1 MTISLLAIGLISI
14 LGQVVLLR
22 ELNVSFYGIELIYL
36 LALGIWLFWTAVGA
50 VVGRRNRF
58 PSIKHIAALF
68 IIFGIAIPLDI
79 VVIRS
84 NRLIF
89 GGIPGAYLTFFQ
101 QLIIVVISILPAGLL
116 SGLLFQWTAKAYV
129 TTGRTLASAYA
140 IESAGGL
147 IGGLF
152 STLFIMW
159 GLQNCSIAFVCA
171 LASVITPIIVLRGL
185 RTSLLR
191 WMATVLACIFL
202 ALLWKI
208 SYLDRQMTIWN
219 HPNLLESSDSPYG
232 RITATRLYNQI
243 SLFEN
248 DALSFETEGTEAE
261 YFCHLAALQH
271 PNPQD
276 VLILGGGIEGIVR
289 EIAKYKPKRIDYV
302 ELNPVM
308 LNLVTR
314 YLPDDIRKSLGKPN
328 VHIIF
333 ADPRQYLKKSGTY
346 DLILVGMP
354 EPASGQANR
363 FYTQEFFEQCSAK
376 LNPEGILGF
385 RLRTAENLW
394 TMPLTRR
401 NTSIYSALQSVF
413 PEVLFLPGTVNIVTA
428 SRAPLPRTP
437 EIMSRRLQDMKI
449 VTRLISP
456 NYIKYLFTNDRFLEI
471 RALLKREKALPNT
484 DIRPVC
490 YQYAFII
497 WLSKFFPRIAL
508 VDPASIMDN
517 DFLKPPLSLLLWI
530 SLPIIFL
537 LSRFRTA
544 FRRTMLVAA
553 AGFMGMVLETI
564 LILYYQVKHGVLYQD
579 IGLLL
584 MGFMAGLAL
593 GAMIINRQMIRQVN
607 HKKLSRWHGISLI
620 IGFCFLCAFTG
631 MRLTMSVF
639 AGLVEISCLL
649 AIAGFLVAGIF
660 AYASLYESGASSG
673 RSRRLPYNNET
684 QASEIKC
691 TEDCRSNYPAKHW
704 ITRPPASL
712 EDSKSRGIEDQKNII
727 SPLYSAD
734 LIGGCLGSLLCSLIL
749 IPLAGMDVT
758 IWGMLLLASFS
769 IILV

>member
-1 MTISLLAIGLISI
+1 MTISLLAGGLISI

-58 PSIKHIAALF
+58 PSIKHIAVLF
-68 IIFGIAIPLDI
+68 IIFGIAILLDI
-79 VVIRS
+79 VFIRS
-84 NRLIF
+84 SRLIF

-101 QLIIVVISILPAGLL
+101 QLIVVVISILPAGLL

-171 LASVITPIIVLRGL
+171 LASVITPIIILRGL

-191 WMATVLACIFL
+191 WTATVLACIFL
-202 ALLWKI
+202 ALLWKT
-208 SYLDRQMTIWN
+208 SYLDRQMSIWN

-243 SLFEN
+243 SVFEN
-248 DALSFETEGTEAE
+248 DALAFETEGIEAE
-261 YFCHLAALQH
+261 YFCHLVALQH
-271 PNPQD
+271 PNPQE

-314 YLPDDIRKSLGKPN
+314 YLPDDIRKSLREPN

-363 FYTQEFFEQCSAK
+363 FYTQEFFKQCSAK
-376 LNPEGILGF
+376 LNPGGILGF

-413 PEVLFLPGTVNIVTA
+413 PEELFLPGTTNVVTA

-449 VTRLISP
+449 VTRLISQ
-456 NYIKYLFTNDRFLEI
+456 NYIKYLFTNDRFFQI
-471 RALLKREKALPNT
+471 RDLLKREKALPNT

-508 VDPASIMDN
+508 VDPSSIMDN

-537 LSRFRTA
+537 LSRLLPA
-544 FRRTMLVAA
+544 LRRAMLVAA

-584 MGFMAGLAL
+584 MSFMAGLAL
-593 GAMIINRQMIRQVN
+593 GAMIINREMARPIANRM
-607 HKKLSRWHGISLI
+607 LSRWYGIRLLS
-620 IGFCFLCAFTG
+620 GFCFLCAFTG
-631 MRLTMSVF
+631 MRVTMSIS

-660 AYASLYESGASSG
+660 AYASLHE
-673 RSRRLPYNNET
+673 
-684 QASEIKC
+684 
-691 TEDCRSNYPAKHW
+691 
-704 ITRPPASL
+704 
-712 EDSKSRGIEDQKNII
+712 IEDQKNVI

-734 LIGGCLGSLLCSLIL
+734 LIGGCLGSLLGSLIL
-749 IPLAGMDVT
+749 IPLVGMDVT
-758 IWGMLLLASFS
+758 TWGMLLLAAFS
-769 IILV
+769 ILLV

>member
-1 MTISLLAIGLISI
+1 MAISLLAVGLISI

-58 PSIKHIAALF
+58 PSIKYIVVLF
-68 IIFGIAIPLDI
+68 IIFGIAILLDI
-79 VVIRS
+79 VFIRS
-84 NRLIF
+84 SRLIF

-101 QLIIVVISILPAGLL
+101 QLIVVVISILPAGLL

-171 LASVITPIIVLRGL
+171 LASVITPIIILRGL

-191 WMATVLACIFL
+191 WTATVLACIFL
-202 ALLWKI
+202 ALLWKT
-208 SYLDRQMTIWN
+208 SYLDRQMSIWN

-243 SLFEN
+243 SVFEN
-248 DALSFETEGTEAE
+248 DALAFETEGIEAE
-261 YFCHLAALQH
+261 YFCHLVALQH
-271 PNPQD
+271 PNPQE

-314 YLPDDIRKSLGKPN
+314 YLPDDIRKSLREPN

-363 FYTQEFFEQCSAK
+363 FYTQEFFKQCSAK
-376 LNPEGILGF
+376 LNPGGILGF

-413 PEVLFLPGTVNIVTA
+413 PEALFLPGTTNVVTA

-449 VTRLISP
+449 VTRLISQ
-456 NYIKYLFTNDRFLEI
+456 NYIKYLFTNDRFFQI
-471 RALLKREKALPNT
+471 RDLLKKEKALPNT

-508 VDPASIMDN
+508 VDPSSIMDN

-537 LSRFRTA
+537 LSRLLPA
-544 FRRTMLVAA
+544 LRRAMLVAA

-584 MGFMAGLAL
+584 MSFMAGLAL
-593 GAMIINRQMIRQVN
+593 GAMIINREMARPIANRM
-607 HKKLSRWHGISLI
+607 LSRWYGIRLLS
-620 IGFCFLCAFTG
+620 GFCFLCAFTG
-631 MRLTMSVF
+631 MRVTMSIS

-660 AYASLYESGASSG
+660 AYASLHE
-673 RSRRLPYNNET
+673 
-684 QASEIKC
+684 
-691 TEDCRSNYPAKHW
+691 
-704 ITRPPASL
+704 
-712 EDSKSRGIEDQKNII
+712 IEDQKNVI

-734 LIGGCLGSLLCSLIL
+734 LIGGCLGSLLGSLIL
-749 IPLAGMDVT
+749 IPLVGMDVT
-758 IWGMLLLASFS
+758 TWGMLLLAAFS
-769 IILV
+769 ILLV

>member
-1 MTISLLAIGLISI
+1 MIIFLLAIGLISI

-50 VVGRRNRF
+50 VAGRRNYF
-58 PSIKHIAALF
+58 PSLNHIALLF
-68 IIFGIAIPLDI
+68 IIFGIALPLDI
-79 VVIRS
+79 MFIRS
-84 NRLIF
+84 SRLIF
-89 GGIPGAYLTFFQ
+89 GGVPGAYLTFLQ
-101 QLIIVVISILPAGLL
+101 QLIVLVISILPTGLL

-129 TTGRTLASAYA
+129 TTGRTLAVAYA

-159 GLQNCSIAFVCA
+159 GLRNCSIAFVCA
-171 LASVITPIIVLRGL
+171 LASVITPIIVLRGF
-185 RTSLLR
+185 RKSILR
-191 WMATVLACIFL
+191 WTAAVLACIFL
-202 ALLWKI
+202 ALIWKA
-208 SYLDRQMTIWN
+208 SFLDNRMTKWN

-243 SLFEN
+243 SVFEN

-261 YFCHLAALQH
+261 SFCHLTALQH

-276 VLILGGGIEGIVR
+276 VLILGGGIEGLVR
-289 EIAKYKPKRIDYV
+289 ETAKYGPRRIDYV

-314 YLPDDIRKSLGKPN
+314 YLPDDIRKSRGEPN

-333 ADPRQYLKKSGTY
+333 ADPRQYLKKSGKY

-363 FYTQEFFEQCSAK
+363 FYTQEFFEQCSVK
-376 LNPEGILGF
+376 LNPGGILGF

-394 TMPLTRR
+394 TRPLTGR
-401 NTSIYSALQSVF
+401 NASIYSALQSVF
-413 PEVLFLPGTVNIVTA
+413 PETLFLPGTTNVVTA
-428 SRAPLPRTP
+428 SHAPLPREP
-437 EIMSRRLQDMKI
+437 EVLSRRLQDRKI
-449 VTRLISP
+449 AARLISP
-456 NYIKYLFTNDRFLEI
+456 NYIKYLFTNDRFFKI
-471 RALLKREKALPNT
+471 RDLLRREKSLPNT

-508 VDPASIMDN
+508 VDPSSIMDK
-517 DFLKPPLSLLLWI
+517 DFLKSSLSLLLWI
-530 SLPIIFL
+530 SLPVIFF
-537 LSRFRTA
+537 LSRFRPA
-544 FRRTMLVAA
+544 LRRAMLVVA

-584 MGFMAGLAL
+584 MSFMAGLAL
-593 GAMIINRQMIRQVN
+593 GAMIINKEMARPFNNQ
-607 HKKLSRWHGISLI
+607 KLLRWYGISLLAGI
-620 IGFCFLCAFTG
+620 CFLCAFTG
-631 MRLTMSVF
+631 MRVTMSIS

-649 AIAGFLVAGIF
+649 AATGFLVAGIF
-660 AYASLYESGASSG
+660 AYASLHE
-673 RSRRLPYNNET
+673 
-684 QASEIKC
+684 
-691 TEDCRSNYPAKHW
+691 
-704 ITRPPASL
+704 
-712 EDSKSRGIEDQKNII
+712 IEDQKNVI

-734 LIGGCLGSLLCSLIL
+734 LIGGCLGSLLGSLIL

-758 IWGMLLLASFS
+758 TWGMFLLAAFS
-769 IILV
+769 ILLV